1 MIGPGRR
8 NSESGRDGHSGM
20 ELSVLQGMA
29 GQMPPARLGIVRFG
43 KGRKRMR
50 KMRRYRNTA
59 LSALCLAFVLF
70 AMVGCGAS
78 SKDVSQSTNEFA
90 AADSAAV
97 AESGGGIYEMK
108 AVETPEEEAALEEDG
123 QTVNDQRRKLIKTV
137 DMDVETKNFDA
148 LIAHV
153 EKQVEAL
160 GGYVES
166 SDVYNG
172 SYTSDYRSRNARITA
187 RIPAERLDDFVA
199 DVAEQSNITS
209 KNESVEDVT
218 LQYVDLESHKRALQT
233 EQESLLSML
242 ENAETIEDILAINSQ
257 LTDVRYQLDSME
269 SQLRTYDNKI
279 NYSTVHLYVDE
290 VEQYVPYV
298 AQTPWE
304 RISQGFTEN
313 LYKVGN
319 GIANFFIELIIALP
333 IIAVAAVIIGAVI
346 AILFVTIRR
355 SEKKARERREKQG
368 TPSAGTLNGVPYDRY
383 RSGQPGRGGRPG
395 RNGAPENR
403 ADQPGGTGAPEN
415 RAGQPG
421 GAGVPENRAGQSGGT
436 GVPENRAGQPG
447 GTGASEN
454 QAGQPG
460 GAGASENRAGQPGGA
475 GVPENRAGQPG
486 GAENRTEQQDGE
498 RP

>member
-1 MIGPGRR
+1 
-8 NSESGRDGHSGM
+8 
-20 ELSVLQGMA
+20 
-29 GQMPPARLGIVRFG
+29 
-43 KGRKRMR
+43 MR
-50 KMRRYRNTA
+50 KIRRYRHTA

-70 AMVGCGAS
+70 AMAGCGAS
-78 SKDVSQSTNEFA
+78 SKSAGQSTNEFA
-90 AADSAAV
+90 ATDSAAV
-97 AESGGGIYEMK
+97 AESVAVAEGGGIYEMK
-108 AVETPEEEAALEEDG
+108 AVESPEEEAALEEDG
-123 QTVNDQRRKLIKTV
+123 QTVNDQSRKLIKTV

-153 EKQVEAL
+153 ESRVEAL

-187 RIPAERLDDFVA
+187 RIPADRLDDFVA

-218 LQYVDLESHKRALQT
+218 LQYVDLESHKRALLA

-242 ENAETIEDILAINSQ
+242 ENAESIEDILAINSQ
-257 LTDVRYQLDSME
+257 LTDVRYQLESME
-269 SQLRTYDNKI
+269 SQLRTYDNRI

-346 AILFVTIRR
+346 AILFITIRR

-368 TPSAGTLNGVPYDRY
+368 PPSAGTLNGVPYDRY

-395 RNGAPENR
+395 RNGAPEHY
-403 ADQPGGTGAPEN
+403 
-415 RAGQPG
+415 
-421 GAGVPENRAGQSGGT
+421 
-436 GVPENRAGQPG
+436 
-447 GTGASEN
+447 
-454 QAGQPG
+454 
-460 GAGASENRAGQPGGA
+460 RAGQPGGA

-486 GAENRTEQQDGE
+486 GTGAPEDRAGQPGASENRPEQQDGE

>member
-1 MIGPGRR
+1 
-8 NSESGRDGHSGM
+8 
-20 ELSVLQGMA
+20 
-29 GQMPPARLGIVRFG
+29 
-43 KGRKRMR
+43 MR
-50 KMRRYRNTA
+50 KMRRYRHTA

-70 AMVGCGAS
+70 AMAGCGAS
-78 SKDVSQSTNEFA
+78 SKSASQSTNEFA
-90 AADSAAV
+90 ATDSAAV
-97 AESGGGIYEMK
+97 AESVAVAEAGGGIYEMK
-108 AVETPEEEAALEEDG
+108 AVESPEEEAALEEDG
-123 QTVNDQRRKLIKTV
+123 QTVNDQSRKLIKTV

-153 EKQVEAL
+153 ESRVEAL

-187 RIPAERLDDFVA
+187 RIPADRLDDFVA

-218 LQYVDLESHKRALQT
+218 LQYVDLESHKRALLA

-242 ENAETIEDILAINSQ
+242 ENAESIEDILAINSQ
-257 LTDVRYQLDSME
+257 LTEVRYQLESME
-269 SQLRTYDNKI
+269 SQLRTYDNRI
-279 NYSTVHLYVDE
+279 SYSTVYLYVDE

-304 RISQGFTEN
+304 RISQGFMEN

-368 TPSAGTLNGVPYDRY
+368 PPSAGTLNGVPYDRY

-395 RNGAPENR
+395 RNGAPEHY
-403 ADQPGGTGAPEN
+403 

-421 GAGVPENRAGQSGGT
+421 GAGAPENRAD
-436 GVPENRAGQPG
+436 
-447 GTGASEN
+447 
-454 QAGQPG
+454 QPG
-460 GAGASENRAGQPGGA
+460 GASMPENRTGQPGASENR
-475 GVPENRAGQPG
+475 
-486 GAENRTEQQDGE
+486 TERQDGE